1 MIDKPLESFSGFV
14 SGNSVTMFVDDQ
26 VVPGF
31 VILKFIS
38 PLDNL
43 AEIAQWP
50 ITKAETRLV
59 RFKLST
65 KEKKRV
71 TILNVYSMV
80 LLLHWPVCLLAIF
93 VDATNI

>member
-65 KEKKRV
+65 KEKKKSNYIKRLFNGF
-71 TILNVYSMV
+71 TIA
-80 LLLHWPVCLLAIF
+80 LACMFISYLCGCY
-93 VDATNI
+93 